1 MTKRSGERGGYSRFP
16 KHSDQMSPAS
26 HKMAPSIS
34 SAKHG
39 SVMEAKR
46 LAIAPRRAPP
56 DCRSSSTFPFLASG
70 RRRTQIQP
78 IGPLRLRCR
87 HHYCSRPRPRRIADG
102 ASFCGM
108 RTPERGSGIV
118 GTEERSPSG
127 STNPKCATIR
137 RSSRT
142 ESRLNGPSGPLPSP
156 TFAAED
162 PSTSAGHLIDERRA
176 RTGARRPKEAPTTRR
191 RPFFA
196 LHGREKDTGL
206 LS

>member
-1 MTKRSGERGGYSRFP
+1 MGDESPQGRSRSATGG
-16 KHSDQMSPAS
+16 MAS
-26 HKMAPSIS
+26 
-34 SAKHG
+34 
-39 SVMEAKR
+39 
-46 LAIAPRRAPP
+46 
-56 DCRSSSTFPFLASG
+56 FLGRG

-87 HHYCSRPRPRRIADG
+87 HHYCSRPRPRRIGDDS
-102 ASFCGM
+102 SFCCM

-127 STNPKCATIR
+127 STKPKCATIR

-176 RTGARRPKEAPTTRR
+176 RTGARRPKEAPATRR
-191 RPFFA
+191 RPFSPFHERKIGA
-196 LHGREKDTGL
+196 TKQIRRSKIQHPHSKE
-206 LS
+206 

>member
-1 MTKRSGERGGYSRFP
+1 
-16 KHSDQMSPAS
+16 
-26 HKMAPSIS
+26 
-34 SAKHG
+34 
-39 SVMEAKR
+39 
-46 LAIAPRRAPP
+46 
-56 DCRSSSTFPFLASG
+56 
-70 RRRTQIQP
+70 
-78 IGPLRLRCR
+78 
-87 HHYCSRPRPRRIADG
+87 
-102 ASFCGM
+102 M

-176 RTGARRPKEAPTTRR
+176 RTGARRPKEAPTNRR
-191 RPFFA
+191 RPFSPPRSRERYGA
-196 LHGREKDTGL
+196 TKQIRRSKIQHPHSKEQPQKRDHRRRRSPQSSTVINPLASAHPWILHCRSSCFFL
-206 LS
+206 VR

>member
-1 MTKRSGERGGYSRFP
+1 
-16 KHSDQMSPAS
+16 
-26 HKMAPSIS
+26 
-34 SAKHG
+34 
-39 SVMEAKR
+39 
-46 LAIAPRRAPP
+46 
-56 DCRSSSTFPFLASG
+56 
-70 RRRTQIQP
+70 
-78 IGPLRLRCR
+78 
-87 HHYCSRPRPRRIADG
+87 
-102 ASFCGM
+102 M

-176 RTGARRPKEAPTTRR
+176 RTGARRPKEAPATRR
-191 RPFFA
+191 RPFSPFHERKIGA
-196 LHGREKDTGL
+196 TKQIRRSKIQHPHSKEETAASSVNLQAVATAVLPEEGICEKRRHLVSAGFVTPAAPGIPM
-206 LS
+206 